1 MQKVVKFIAQVYTIQ
16 NFAKFLQQSIETQCT
31 DEKISTV
38 FFKNLPQK
46 VPTLFLFQLLMV
58 LHILPMQ
65 QKHLGYGTI
74 RSFGSCVYINKKY
87 SWFWWMQCNSLH
99 QDQLK

>member
-1 MQKVVKFIAQVYTIQ
+1 MQKVVKFMAQVYTIQ
-16 NFAKFLQQSIETQCT
+16 NFAKFLRQSIETECT
-31 DEKISTV
+31 DEKISTA
-38 FFKNLPQK
+38 FFENLPQK
-46 VPTLFLFQLLMV
+46 VPTLFLFQLLML

-65 QKHLGYGTI
+65 QKHRGYGAI